1 MNKQKT
7 SNNDYLKI
15 VEINEN
21 IFLFSSF
28 LNEEHSEKECATF
41 CLDMLERCPEL
52 KQKIKFKNNDK
63 FNLST
68 VRMMYGLYGQFADY
82 IYEFSGIEKNIK
94 PKKDIIKETD
104 SFIKRKVLE
113 VKNLFIKSIILIVSV
128 LLFALSFYVEEQSS
142 NTVLVAIATG
152 LFSSL
157 IFEYLVKIQKDHRE
171 NKRREINIIVS
182 KFKQLKEDL
191 STAKENYSLNE
202 NDEMNF
208 YDFIELYEGLYKYI
222 QRLKAKISLN
232 TVALKIDVKSF
243 ECYYQEKL
251 DKEIKLIYDNYTD
264 MKKLYSNRKSEY
276 KEILLKPYGL
286 AIDLIDNII
295 SLYVIDFSFLKE
307 KENKK

>member
-1 MNKQKT
+1 MKRQQKI
-7 SNNDYLKI
+7 NNQYMKI
-15 VEINEN
+15 VSINEN
-21 IFLFSSF
+21 VYLFKNF
-28 LNEEHSEKECATF
+28 INEEHSDEECKEF
-41 CLDMLERCPEL
+41 CFAMLEKCPEIKNQITL
-52 KQKIKFKNNDK
+52 KKKSNYNI
-63 FNLST
+63 ST
-68 VRMMYGLYGQFADY
+68 VRMLFALYNRYVEY
-82 IYEFSGIEKNIK
+82 IYVCSDIEKNIK
-94 PKKDIIKETD
+94 PKKEIVKETN
-104 SFIKRKVLE
+104 SFITRKILE
-113 VKNLFIKSIILIVSV
+113 VKSILIKSIILIVSV

-142 NTVLVAIATG
+142 NTVLIAIATG

-191 STAKENYSLNE
+191 STAREKYSLND

-208 YDFIELYEGLYKYI
+208 CDFIELYESLYKYI

-276 KEILLKPYGL
+276 REILLKPYGL
-286 AIDLIDNII
+286 AINLIDNII